1 MAHFRLGDK
10 HCLSDFE
17 TTQEN
22 INTDD
27 FDIDYEKLLENIV
40 KLHNDSGS
48 TIVVLSDS
56 NKFKDYVDKSKNDG
70 ILVMH
75 TNSQHSS
82 NNPGFI
88 KSMSIDKQA
97 KSDNM
102 MYCALDMKIIS
113 KAKKLH
119 SYSVYPWGSGFSLWI
134 ARIFD
139 VPTIRNSV

>member
-1 MAHFRLGDK
+1 M
-10 HCLSDFE
+10 SNFE
-17 TTQEN
+17 VAQEN
-22 INTDD
+22 INTDN
-27 FDIDYEKLLENIV
+27 FDIDYEKLLQMIV
-40 KLHNDSGS
+40 KLKKETEN
-48 TIVVLSDS
+48 TIIILSDS
-56 NKFKDYVDKSKNDG
+56 NKFKDYVDESNQDG